1 MYASASFEAI
11 LTEVQSS
18 NLNFRLEI
26 SPFSAVIH
34 LKKSLLKNHQGESEV
49 PLRLPKFLQLQEL
62 LTQNTAFK
70 NKIFDLENTLQSLK
84 DEHDSVFSDNENRV
98 KTLEHELKVIKQTK
112 FEVKDE
118 TAIFYK
124 KTEKMKEEL
133 ILKTEQIQ
141 ILEASKLAKQ
151 GLSCSND
158 MMKDQCG
165 VAFVPRAELG
175 YSGSDS
181 SP

>member
-1 MYASASFEAI
+1 MQESINSDLKMYASASFEAI

-70 NKIFDLENTLQSLK
+70 NKIFHLENTLQSLK

-98 KTLEHELKVIKQTK
+98 KTLEHELKVIKQIK

-141 ILEASKLAKQ
+141 ILTEAL
-151 GLSCSND
+151 
-158 MMKDQCG
+158 
-165 VAFVPRAELG
+165 
-175 YSGSDS
+175 DS
-181 SP
+181 SENTSKKQSKEINHLQAHFEKSF